1 MSYLKRRVLA
11 KPRLILDEMCHL
23 YGKFASYLRRVLCKT
38 RLIFPRINGPIVC
51 CCFFSV
57 PVPLICLAPH
67 FRLLRV
73 CEESQHKGD
82 LEGIDALL
90 GKYLFGRYNLRS
102 FD

>member
-1 MSYLKRRVLA
+1 MLL
-11 KPRLILDEMCHL
+11 
-23 YGKFASYLRRVLCKT
+23 
-38 RLIFPRINGPIVC
+38 
-51 CCFFSV
+51 FFSV

-73 CEESQHKGD
+73 CEEGQHKGD

-90 GKYLFGRYNLRS
+90 GKFLFGRYNLRS

>member
-1 MSYLKRRVLA
+1 MIVFVGSYTRYEL
-11 KPRLILDEMCHL
+11 
-23 YGKFASYLRRVLCKT
+23 LC
-38 RLIFPRINGPIVC
+38 VVV
-51 CCFFSV
+51 FSV